1 MMKNKKIIHLV
12 NDGGIPRWFV
22 FLMTIVA
29 GFSISNIYYIQPLLE
44 ELRQELNVSAAVV
57 NQITVVSQIG
67 YVLGLFILVP
77 LADKISRRKLLAF
90 SFSLLVVS
98 LLVMSVS
105 THLLPMIVSH
115 LFIGFCA
122 VMTHVFIPIATQY
135 STKENKS
142 KNVGYILSGLLS
154 GIILSRVV
162 SGIVGELFSWR
173 IMFVISSLIMTVS
186 GIIFTYFLP
195 DSEPNFNGSYKSL
208 WRTLFTIIKKHPKAV
223 VCSLRAGFGMSSL
236 FTMWACLS
244 FHVSQPPFNGTSS
257 TVSALS
263 LCAIAG
269 VITASNI
276 GGLINRYGSRFFGYA
291 CAVLHLVSWVVFFLG
306 GYSFIGMI
314 LGIIMIDMAQQALQ
328 ISQQT
333 VVLSLEPSASNR
345 MNTIFMTIFYA
356 LASCGTL
363 LSGIGWSISGWTG
376 VCFVGGIFSFVSM
389 SVTLYSH
396 FFLKYKD

>member
-1 MMKNKKIIHLV
+1 MGKTNLIHLV

-22 FLMTIVA
+22 FLMTVVA

-44 ELRQELNVSAAVV
+44 DLRIELGCSPAVV
-57 NQITVVSQIG
+57 NQITVVSQVG

-77 LADKISRRKLLAF
+77 LADKISRRRLLIF
-90 SFSLLVVS
+90 SFSILVVS
-98 LLVMSVS
+98 LLVMSAS
-105 THLLPMIVSH
+105 SHLVPMIVSH

-142 KNVGYILSGLLS
+142 RNVGYILSGLLS

-162 SGIVGELFSWR
+162 SGVLGELFSWR
-173 IMFVISSLIMTVS
+173 IIFVLSSVVMTIS
-186 GIIFTYFLP
+186 GIIFIYFLP
-195 DSEPNFNGSYKSL
+195 DSEPNFKGSYKSL
-208 WRTLFTIIKKHPKAV
+208 WKTLITIIRKHPKAV

-236 FTMWACLS
+236 FTMWACLA
-244 FHVSQPPFNGTSS
+244 FHVSQEPFNGSSS

-276 GGLINRYGSRFFGYA
+276 GGLINKHGSRRFGYA
-291 CAVLHLVSWVVFFLG
+291 CATLHFTSWIIFLLG

-314 LGIIMIDMAQQALQ
+314 IGIIMIDMAQQALQ

-356 LASCGTL
+356 LASFGTF
-363 LSGIGWSISGWTG
+363 LSGIGWSIAGWEG
-376 VCFVGGIFSFVSM
+376 VCVVGMIFSILSF
-389 SVTLYSH
+389 SVCLYSQ
-396 FFLKYKD
+396 FILKYKD